1 MTATKGLEGIVAA
14 TSSVSSII
22 DDTLTYV
29 GYNIDDLA
37 ENATFEEVIYLLWHK
52 KLPNKAQLEE
62 LTQQIAD
69 NAEVPAEVLNH
80 FKSYPID
87 KVHPM
92 GALRTAISLL
102 ALYDEEA
109 DVMSEEA
116 NYRKAIR
123 IQAKIPT
130 VVTAFSRVRKGLDP
144 VAPRSDLSFAA
155 NFLYML
161 SGEEPSAIAEEAFNK
176 ALVLHADHELNAS
189 TFTARVCV
197 ATLSDIYSGIT
208 SAIGAL
214 KGPLHG
220 GANEQVMKML
230 TEIGSVENVEP
241 YINAKLANKEK
252 IMGFGHRVYRK
263 GDPRAPHL
271 KVMSQKLTELT
282 GQPEYYEMSVKI
294 HELVTGQKNLPPNVD
309 FYSASVYH
317 SLDIEHDLFTPIFA
331 VSRTSGWIAHI
342 LEQYANNRL
351 IRPRAEYNGPGMQ
364 KYVPVDER

>member
-109 DVMSEEA
+109 DVMSDEA

-220 GANEQVMKML
+220 GANEQVTKML